1 MKIIQTV
8 YSPHE
13 PQPETTPN
21 TKTSLGT
28 NLTLHTIKYQSTTT
42 HWWATEMFPPL
53 AAHYDNDDE
62 DEFFSVLP
70 VTGHIPLAIPPLM
83 IHKFSSLFKNL
94 THNSKS
100 LCSLWVS
107 TRWSLKTH
115 LRDSQWGLRE
125 TVLNDMDSGT
135 AVLIWLDMISLLL
148 SLGGD
153 VACWLPHIL
162 LPCFRM

>member
-1 MKIIQTV
+1 MSISTDRWSCVGIRKQCFVQNRKKMAYYVKIIQTV

-13 PQPETTPN
+13 PQHGTTPN

-28 NLTLHTIKYQSTTT
+28 DLTLHTIKYQRTTT
-42 HWWATEMFPPL
+42 NWWATEMFPPL

-70 VTGHIPLAIPPLM
+70 VTCHIPLAISPLM

-94 THNSKS
+94 THNSMS
-100 LCSLWVS
+100 LYSLWVS

-115 LRDSQWGLRE
+115 LRDSGT
-125 TVLNDMDSGT
+125 TVLISEGT
-135 AVLIWLDMISLLL
+135 WFHYCSHWVVM
-148 SLGGD
+148 
-153 VACWLPHIL
+153 
-162 LPCFRM
+162 